1 MAASVWMKFSKV
13 LMPSCVR
20 PSAEMMP
27 IVTVWPT
34 PNGLPMASTTSPT
47 AMSLRCA
54 NSMVGRFCRST
65 FSTARSVSGSLPI
78 RRAFRRSPLTR
89 MTSIWVPS
97 PST

>member
-1 MAASVWMKFSKV
+1 
-13 LMPSCVR
+13 
-20 PSAEMMP
+20 MMP

-47 AMSLRCA
+47 AMSSWLA
-54 NSMVGRFCRST
+54 KPMAGNPSRST

-78 RRAFRRSPLTR
+78 RRAFSRSPLAR
-89 MTSIWVPS
+89 ITSICVPS